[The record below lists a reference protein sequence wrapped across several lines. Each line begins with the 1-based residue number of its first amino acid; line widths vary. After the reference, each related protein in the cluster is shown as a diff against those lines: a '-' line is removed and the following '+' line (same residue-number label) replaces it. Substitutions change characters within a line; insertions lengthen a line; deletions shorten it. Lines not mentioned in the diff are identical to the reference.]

1 MKRGCEDLDVNI
13 TLLLNSSLHCGNLG
27 SNRTTAYVPNTQQ
40 IQLLST
46 LIFQQQISNLYS

>member
-40 IQLLST
+40 IQLLLT